1 MLKVLIA
8 EDDLL
13 MADMLEDVLV
23 DNGYEVC
30 GVARTVEEGV
40 AIGQRCKPDLA
51 LLDVRLADGGLGT
64 EIAARLGRP
73 GPAVLYATGNGTQVQ
88 LTGADGDAVLG
99 KPYRT
104 EDLVRALRIVE
115 QIASTGKTALAF
127 PGGFRLLAR
136 APERRAVAAAAAGR
150 RSGGLNRILSQQ
162 AAFLS
167 FIGFA
172 HGEAD
177 HDRLVAAAVRS
188 CAEIMAVPVCIV
200 WRHRREKD
208 DLVVDAAAGWPPGG
222 SGMTIPC
229 ANAASP
235 HVAAFT
241 AGQPAVFTCLAEAAD
256 IAPPRCGDGNSAET
270 LMAVPVACDGRPWG
284 LIEIATQDPEGFD
297 ENDLDIMTAFAG
309 VLAEG
314 MSPAKRNSALR
325 DRAEQV
331 NGLIARRIEAASA
344 RERKEAA
351 GLLALKEKLAVT
363 QEMQHRVRNNLQVVY
378 GMLGRQ
384 MRSASGPSEREGIG
398 AIARAVITMARV
410 YDHLVGT
417 GLGEKID
424 FGAYL
429 SSLCASFS
437 EMEDPQ
443 APKVTLACHVGEVM
457 LDLDTVTALGLI
469 VSELLSNCYLH
480 AFPGRTGSIAVTLLP
495 GVGGGDATLVFADDG
510 IGFTEPVE
518 DRRRGLGLVR
528 RLIKQI
534 NGSAVLQAARG
545 SIWTIRFPAPEPD
558 HVNGPCDTAA
568 PDGLGKVLQT
578 AGQPPPTARAAFA
591 VRP

>member
-1 MLKVLIA
+1 MLKVMIA

-40 AIGQRCKPDLA
+40 VLGLRCKPDLA
-51 LLDVRLADGGLGT
+51 LLDVRLAEGGLGT

-73 GPAVLYATGNGTQVQ
+73 GPAVLYATGNGTQVH
-88 LTGADGDAVLG
+88 LTGANGDAVLD

-115 QIASTGKTALAF
+115 QIAATGKTALPF
-127 PGGFRLLAR
+127 PGGFHLLAPPAETGP
-136 APERRAVAAAAAGR
+136 APAAVTRR
-150 RSGGLNRILSQQ
+150 RSGLAQILSQQ

-172 HGEAD
+172 HGES
-177 HDRLVAAAVRS
+177 DRGRVLAAAVRS
-188 CAEIMAVPVCIV
+188 CAEVMAVPVCIA

-222 SGMTIPC
+222 SGLTIPC
-229 ANAASP
+229 ADAASP
-235 HVAAFT
+235 HVAALT
-241 AGQPAVFTCLAEAAD
+241 GGQPVVFKCLPETAD
-256 IAPPRCGDGNSAET
+256 TAPPRCGYGSGAET
-270 LMAVPVACDGRPWG
+270 VMAVPVADSDGRPWG
-284 LIEIATQDPEGFD
+284 LLEIGTQDPDGFD
-297 ENDLDIMTAFAG
+297 AGDIGFMTAFAG
-309 VLAEG
+309 VLAEAI
-314 MSPAKRNSALR
+314 SPARTNSVLRN
-325 DRAEQV
+325 RAEWM
-331 NGLIARRIEAASA
+331 NGLIAGRLEMISA

-351 GLLALKEKLAVT
+351 GLAALKEKLAVT
-363 QEMQHRVRNNLQVVY
+363 QEMQHRVRNNLQLVY

-384 MRSASGPSEREGIG
+384 MRSAASPSERDGIG

-443 APKVTLACHVGEVM
+443 APKVTMACHAGEVM

-469 VSELLSNCYLH
+469 VSELISNCYLH
-480 AFPGRTGSIAVTLLP
+480 AFPGGTGAIGVTLLP
-495 GVGGGDATLVFADDG
+495 GVDGGDATLFFSDDG
-510 IGFTEPVE
+510 IGFTEAVE
-518 DRRRGLGLVR
+518 DKRRGLGLVR
-528 RLIKQI
+528 RLVKQI
-534 NGSAVLQAARG
+534 NGSAVLQSGKG
-545 SIWTIRFPAPEPD
+545 SLWTIRFPMPAVD
-558 HVNGPCDTAA
+558 HLNVPCADAA
-568 PDGLGKVLQT
+568 PDGLRNGGKTVGRPGPAAMASFA
-578 AGQPPPTARAAFA
+578 AG
-591 VRP
+591 